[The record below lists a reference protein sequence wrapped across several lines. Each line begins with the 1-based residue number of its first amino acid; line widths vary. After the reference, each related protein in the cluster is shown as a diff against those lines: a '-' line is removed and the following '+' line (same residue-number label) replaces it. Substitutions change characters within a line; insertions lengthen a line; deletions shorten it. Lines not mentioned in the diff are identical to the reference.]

1 MKLQVELHIRYIE
14 LQRMLQDKTNELE
27 RLCLRERELLDGKW
41 KTHSLPSQRKKN
53 ANDTGE
59 DTPLEEDGPSYL
71 YCRPTVSTEDV
82 ASKQKHTQVM
92 LTYQYLDPSYRAYV
106 LQPSTSRSGD
116 YVVSLGPP
124 RSRSDHHHF
133 IVKTPCD
140 SQGVS
145 ITSRPIHPGFTNQT
159 NGNQTPPNSKSTKK
173 THNHSHRCN
182 PCYPPQ
188 NNQDSASL
196 EAYDLASPC
205 CDPHCVPSNRR
216 RLRHHKHHDK
226 EQHHHHHHHHRK
238 KEKVRPPE
246 KESTKRESSSQTR
259 SKSQCQ
265 APPPQSAPR
274 YRYLN
279 FGAGL
284 VSQCSLQ
291 SCTSSE
297 VSVTVPTCE
306 SSVASYTTS
315 LSTDTLYWDNPNENR
330 HTRTPPKMQNV
341 NHHHHQMYQPQYKP
355 KSWDNLT
362 TKAFG
367 GYGFGYGYS
376 DTSSKQNSKGHSRA
390 HSTKS
395 THEHRNHRH
404 STNEKQIQH
413 RIYVQHQPHQ
423 RYAQPNKSTES
434 LLVVSK
440 YHDPTLSDSSIS
452 CECLD
457 VGSPDSTLK
466 SAGRFFPRNP
476 GNLAMSPTDQ
486 RNTGYYSQ
494 HIPHPQ
500 GKRCHNIPSTSS
512 EITRL

>member
-1 MKLQVELHIRYIE
+1 M
-14 LQRMLQDKTNELE
+14 
-27 RLCLRERELLDGKW
+27 RERELLDGKW
-41 KTHSLPSQRKKN
+41 KTHSLPSTRKKT
-53 ANDTGE
+53 NDNGD

-82 ASKQKHTQVM
+82 ASKHKHTQVM

-145 ITSRPIHPGFTNQT
+145 ITSRQIHGGFSNQV
-159 NGNQTPPNSKSTKK
+159 NGTHQPNAKPSKKSSG
-173 THNHSHRCN
+173 HNHSHRCN

-205 CDPHCVPSNRR
+205 CDPHCVPSTKR

-226 EQHHHHHHHHRK
+226 EHHHHHHHHHRK
-238 KEKVRPPE
+238 KDKRTPE
-246 KESTKRESSSQTR
+246 KENTKRESSSQTR

-265 APPPQSAPR
+265 QTNSVPQNAPR

-279 FGAGL
+279 FGVGL

-315 LSTDTLYWDNPNENR
+315 LSTDTLYWDNPNA
-330 HTRTPPKMQNV
+330 RTPPKIQNL
-341 NHHHHQMYQPQYKP
+341 NQHHHQVYQPQYKP

-376 DTSSKQNSKGHSRA
+376 DTSKQGGSTKGHNRA

-395 THEHRNHRH
+395 NQENRSSGHRH
-404 STNEKQIQH
+404 SANEKQIQH
-413 RIYVQHQPHQ
+413 RMYVQHQQHQHQQQ
-423 RYAQPNKSTES
+423 RYTPPTKSTES

-440 YHDPTLSDSSIS
+440 YHDPTLSDSSVS

-466 SAGRFFPRNP
+466 ASSGRFFPRNP

-500 GKRCHNIPSTSS
+500 QGKRCHNIPSTSS

>member
-1 MKLQVELHIRYIE
+1 M
-14 LQRMLQDKTNELE
+14 
-27 RLCLRERELLDGKW
+27 LDGKW
-41 KTHSLPSQRKKN
+41 KTHSLPSTRKKT
-53 ANDTGE
+53 NDNGE
-59 DTPLEEDGPSYL
+59 DTPLEEDGPNYL

-82 ASKQKHTQVM
+82 ASKHKHTQVM
-92 LTYQYLDPSYRAYV
+92 LTYQYLDPNYRAYV

-145 ITSRPIHPGFTNQT
+145 ITSRQIHGGFSNQV
-159 NGNQTPPNSKSTKK
+159 NGTHQPNVKPAKKSGG
-173 THNHSHRCN
+173 HNHSHRCN

-205 CDPHCVPSNRR
+205 CDPHCVPSTKRR
-216 RLRHHKHHDK
+216 IRHHKHHDK
-226 EQHHHHHHHHRK
+226 EHHHHHHHHHRK
-238 KEKVRPPE
+238 KDKRTPE
-246 KESTKRESSSQTR
+246 KENTKRESSSQTR

-265 APPPQSAPR
+265 QTQNSVPQNAPR

-279 FGAGL
+279 FGVGL

-315 LSTDTLYWDNPNENR
+315 LSTDTLYWDNPNA
-330 HTRTPPKMQNV
+330 RTPPKIQNL
-341 NHHHHQMYQPQYKP
+341 NQHHHQVYQPQYKP

-376 DTSSKQNSKGHSRA
+376 DTSSKQGGSNKGHNRA

-395 THEHRNHRH
+395 NQEHRSSGHRH
-404 STNEKQIQH
+404 SANEKQIQH
-413 RIYVQHQPHQ
+413 RMYVQHQQHQQHQQQ
-423 RYAQPNKSTES
+423 RYTPPTKSTES

-440 YHDPTLSDSSIS
+440 YHDPTLSDSSVS

-466 SAGRFFPRNP
+466 ASSGRFFPRNP

-500 GKRCHNIPSTSS
+500 QGKRCHNIPSTSS